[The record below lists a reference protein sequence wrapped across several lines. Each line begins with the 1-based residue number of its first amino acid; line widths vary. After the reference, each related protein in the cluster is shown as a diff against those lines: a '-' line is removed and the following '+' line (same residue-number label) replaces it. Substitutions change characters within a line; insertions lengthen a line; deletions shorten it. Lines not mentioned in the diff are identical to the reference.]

1 MVDGSYDITL
11 ETPAGEQAGRLELKQ
26 AADGSVSGAL
36 EATGK
41 SLALSDGAVVAG
53 DGGAT
58 RVSFTGALSVL
69 FQKVPFTCTAD
80 IDAAGA
86 LTGSVATEFGD
97 FKVLG
102 QRV

>member
-1 MVDGSYDITL
+1 M
-11 ETPAGEQAGRLELKQ
+11 
-26 AADGSVSGAL
+26 
-36 EATGK
+36 
-41 SLALSDGAVVAG
+41 
-53 DGGAT
+53 
-58 RVSFTGALSVL
+58 SFTGALSVL

-86 LTGSVATEFGD
+86 HTGSVAMEFGD

>member
-1 MVDGSYDITL
+1 M
-11 ETPAGEQAGRLELKQ
+11 
-26 AADGSVSGAL
+26 
-36 EATGK
+36 
-41 SLALSDGAVVAG
+41 
-53 DGGAT
+53 
-58 RVSFTGALSVL
+58 SFTGALSVL